1 MGWRRGSGI
10 TILAAMPLP
19 RPASP
24 RALWADLRLFWSGRS
39 RTQWVAAL
47 LAFLIPI
54 GILGA
59 FYLDG
64 KTNIAPGARLI
75 MVESWPM
82 TRTNAEI
89 RERQQRDRAA
99 REARDLARQ
108 REFQK
113 IDNDLRRLGI

>member
-1 MGWRRGSGI
+1 MFF
-10 TILAAMPLP
+10 L
-19 RPASP
+19 RPSSP

-39 RTQWVAAL
+39 RTQWVAAS
-47 LAFLIPI
+47 LAILIPI
-54 GILGA
+54 GILVA

-82 TRTNAEI
+82 TRTDAEI
-89 RERQQRDRAA
+89 RARQQRDRAE

-113 IDNDLRRLGI
+113 VDNDLRRYGI

>member
-1 MGWRRGSGI
+1 MFF
-10 TILAAMPLP
+10 L

-47 LAFLIPI
+47 LAVLIPV

-59 FYLDG
+59 FYLDA

-75 MVESWPM
+75 MVESWPV
-82 TRTNAEI
+82 TRTDAEI
-89 RERQQRDRAA
+89 RARQRRDSAE
-99 REARDLARQ
+99 REARERARQ
-108 REFQK
+108 QEFK
-113 IDNDLRRLGI
+113 AADDALRRIGI

>member
-1 MGWRRGSGI
+1 MS
-10 TILAAMPLP
+10 LP

-47 LAFLIPI
+47 LAILIPI

-59 FYLDG
+59 FYLDA

-75 MVESWPM
+75 MVESWPV
-82 TRTNAEI
+82 TRTDAEI
-89 RERQQRDRAA
+89 RERQLRDRAERDA
-99 REARDLARQ
+99 RARARQ
-108 REFQK
+108 EEFK
-113 IDNDLRRLGI
+113 AADNALRRYGI

>member
-1 MGWRRGSGI
+1 MS
-10 TILAAMPLP
+10 LP

-24 RALWADLRLFWSGRS
+24 RALVADLRLFWSGRS

-47 LAFLIPI
+47 LALLIPI
-54 GILGA
+54 GIVGA
-59 FYLDG
+59 FYLDA

-75 MVESWPM
+75 LVESWPV
-82 TRTNAEI
+82 TRTDAEI

-99 REARDLARQ
+99 REARELARQ

-113 IDNDLRRLGI
+113 IDNDLSQWGL

>member
-1 MGWRRGSGI
+1 MS
-10 TILAAMPLP
+10 LP

-47 LAFLIPI
+47 LAILIPI

-59 FYLDG
+59 FYLDA

-75 MVESWPM
+75 MVESWPV
-82 TRTNAEI
+82 TRTDAEI

-99 REARDLARQ
+99 REARELARQ
-108 REFQK
+108 REFQQA
-113 IDNDLRRLGI
+113 DNALRRLGI

>member
-1 MGWRRGSGI
+1 MS
-10 TILAAMPLP
+10 LP

-47 LAFLIPI
+47 LAILIPV

-59 FYLDG
+59 FYLDA

-75 MVESWPM
+75 MVESWPV
-82 TRTNAEI
+82 TRTDAEI
-89 RERQQRDRAA
+89 RARQQRDLAE
-99 REARDLARQ
+99 REARDRARQ
-108 REFQK
+108 QEFK
-113 IDNDLRRLGI
+113 DADNALRRYGI

>member
-1 MGWRRGSGI
+1 MS
-10 TILAAMPLP
+10 LP

-47 LAFLIPI
+47 LAILIPI

-59 FYLDG
+59 FYLDA

-75 MVESWPM
+75 MVESWPV
-82 TRTNAEI
+82 TRTDAEI
-89 RERQQRDRAA
+89 RARQQRDRAE
-99 REARDLARQ
+99 REARELARQ

-113 IDNDLRRLGI
+113 VDNDLRRLGI